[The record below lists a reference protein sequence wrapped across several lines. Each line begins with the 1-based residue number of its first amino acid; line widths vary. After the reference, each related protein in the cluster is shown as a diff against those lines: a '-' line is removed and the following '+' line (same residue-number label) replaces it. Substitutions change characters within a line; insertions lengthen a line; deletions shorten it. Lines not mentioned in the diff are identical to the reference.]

1 MQIIKTSVIEN
12 IKHNFEELFPAEKK
26 TAQYILDHLEEVTL
40 LNISQ
45 LAKRA
50 HASEASIVRMA
61 KHLGYNGFFQM
72 RLLLSNDVAQKDSD
86 MLNNAP
92 LLTSEKI
99 FSACANRIRS
109 LSSFISTNDLLC
121 AAKLICEARICHIIG
136 AGNTIPIASD
146 LGFRLQRNGQSC
158 MYSSLPEQYFNNIA
172 LGDSSDLVIA
182 ISRSGASTQVLKALS
197 LAKKKEMKILVITA
211 DPNSQ
216 IMDFSD
222 AILQINDTNEMHDQ
236 NVRADSHLLE
246 LAVNDALIYVI
257 KNYPL
262 FNFDDKLPTQI
273 NDVELLL
280 SETKF

>member
-45 LAKRA
+45 LAKKA

-99 FSACANRIRS
+99 FSAYF
-109 LSSFISTNDLLC
+109 SSAETAFVHS
-121 AAKLICEARICHIIG
+121 
-136 AGNTIPIASD
+136 
-146 LGFRLQRNGQSC
+146 QV
-158 MYSSLPEQYFNNIA
+158 SSLQMIC
-172 LGDSSDLVIA
+172 S
-182 ISRSGASTQVLKALS
+182 VL
-197 LAKKKEMKILVITA
+197 
-211 DPNSQ
+211 
-216 IMDFSD
+216 
-222 AILQINDTNEMHDQ
+222 Q
-236 NVRADSHLLE
+236 N
-246 LAVNDALIYVI
+246 
-257 KNYPL
+257 
-262 FNFDDKLPTQI
+262 
-273 NDVELLL
+273 
-280 SETKF
+280 

>member
-12 IKHNFEELFPAEKK
+12 IKHNFEALFPAEKK

-45 LAKRA
+45 LAKKA

>member
-45 LAKRA
+45 LAKKA

-61 KHLGYNGFFQM
+61 KHLWYNGFFQM

>member
-45 LAKRA
+45 LAKKA

-172 LGDSSDLVIA
+172 LGDSSGQVFGGHIVKGYTPTLTTVDLI
-182 ISRSGASTQVLKALS
+182 IF
-197 LAKKKEMKILVITA
+197 E
-211 DPNSQ
+211 
-216 IMDFSD
+216 
-222 AILQINDTNEMHDQ
+222 
-236 NVRADSHLLE
+236 
-246 LAVNDALIYVI
+246 I
-257 KNYPL
+257 KNIEMLRVYDEETDL
-262 FNFDDKLPTQI
+262 TQFLP
-273 NDVELLL
+273 
-280 SETKF
+280 K